1 MLNWVIDK
9 VVPHFLLFGMV
20 IVSLM
25 LIAMV
30 TAIVMNVLNQI
41 GAIC

>member
-9 VVPHFLLFGMV
+9 VVPHFLLLGMV
-20 IVSLM
+20 TIFLM